1 MTDITKIIKFAKQL
15 YLVKYSTSLE
25 ECVNVA
31 ITEEIGNKDL
41 STHFRALGITKKDY
55 INYIISKIEI

>member
-1 MTDITKIIKFAKQL
+1 MTDITKIIKFSKQL
-15 YLVKYSTSLE
+15 YTVKYSKSLE

-41 STHFRALGITKKDY
+41 STHFRALGITKKEYIDY
-55 INYIISKIEI
+55 IVSKIEI